1 MPFSFEGLKFYVS
14 INAPNRTKKAIQDN
28 GGIVTADE
36 RKANIRITDPSRPI
50 PSYSSGDYYS
60 YEWVLDSVRQQRQID
75 ETPYKID
82 RPVAVPPPPQ
92 PASRPQA
99 RAPEPTARS
108 DGLIYA
114 PANSQRR
121 HRNAF
126 TYEDDRILRDWVM
139 EEARIALRRDEK
151 FLDRGNDMYK
161 RLEKKYPHHTFHS
174 WRNRWLTKLAL
185 TTNIP
190 VAKRQE
196 PRSRP
201 PRVEP
206 PQEES
211 EEEIEDV
218 PDVQPASQASPEQ
231 PREATP
237 EAPREEPQ
245 GQQRDNAQEAAQ
257 EEPAH
262 DENSGRPDELFFMN
276 YTDYYILARAYS
288 AWKREKRESGIS
300 PKPTETFFKKLHEQH
315 PDVSVKDFR
324 RRYHRLRNLYTKSN
338 ATPAGSPV
346 KATATT
352 AASPSVN
359 HQNDV
364 PNGEQEEGADD
375 NADEMEVD
383 GLDLDDDAILN
394 GVGDH
399 DSAQQEFQKC
409 LDDYNDYLTLY
420 VPPSF
425 YIGGRFLDTYSLW
438 TALQDSVD
446 DNDRIDWGA
455 VIETLGLDRAK
466 HPQLASQLS
475 AWYDLNLKEFRSF
488 WNKYKEAVEEAEE
501 EESEDDEEAEGE
513 GGEEEEGEE
522 AEDEPSGSA
531 RRSTG
536 TGFVSSILGIF
547 GGGGSSGS
555 TQAPESPSKH
565 VRFSGAQAA
574 EEEEESA
581 QEDEEDD
588 DDDEEDDFETRRVT
602 RSASQQLQTPKK
614 QKQRQTPKKA
624 ALEPETQDFAFDPET
639 QAPLDL
645 AGDDEIEDM
654 EEDEENEEE
663 DWRPLSSSKKATP
676 ARQLRT
682 EERVVAA
689 VPQSLP
695 PPGSAKRKRT
705 AAAASST
712 ATPAKR
718 LQRKSMA

>member
-218 PDVQPASQASPEQ
+218 PDNNPEKQ
-231 PREATP
+231 HRK
-237 EAPREEPQ
+237 
-245 GQQRDNAQEAAQ
+245 
-257 EEPAH
+257 H
-262 DENSGRPDELFFMN
+262 
-276 YTDYYILARAYS
+276 
-288 AWKREKRESGIS
+288 REKN
-300 PKPTETFFKKLHEQH
+300 PKGNNATTPKKQRKKNQHTMRTRAH